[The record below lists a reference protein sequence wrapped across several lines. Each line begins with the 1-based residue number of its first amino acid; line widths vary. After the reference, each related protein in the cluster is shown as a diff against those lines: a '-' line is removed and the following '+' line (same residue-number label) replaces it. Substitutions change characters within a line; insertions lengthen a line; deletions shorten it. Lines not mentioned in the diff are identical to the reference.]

1 MAVVLCC
8 LCDRVGNVVLCL
20 KTSSGF
26 MSFKP
31 GLDDELWR
39 SVSEFS
45 QAFDFGLVD
54 KGTGQLHFID
64 ARDMRLDAMSG
75 GLAERLCVFHTA
87 SL

>member
-1 MAVVLCC
+1 MVAVVLCC
-8 LCDRVGNVVLCL
+8 LCACVGNGRSVLE
-20 KTSSGF
+20 TSSNF

-54 KGTGQLHFID
+54 KGTGQLHSID
-64 ARDMRLDAMSG
+64 ARDVRPNVRFGEQGATQRG
-75 GLAERLCVFHTA
+75 
-87 SL
+87 